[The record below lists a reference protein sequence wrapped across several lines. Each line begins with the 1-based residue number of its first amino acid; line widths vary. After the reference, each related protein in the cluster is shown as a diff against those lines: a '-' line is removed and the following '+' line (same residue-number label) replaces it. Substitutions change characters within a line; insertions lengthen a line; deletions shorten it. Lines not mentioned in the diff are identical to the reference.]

1 MTFVCLKLVGSPL
14 TPVIGENTLPRI
26 ISIKRAR
33 PLQAENAFHF
43 ESSMSLKGIIRT
55 DLIWPQVVNEGHK
68 LQAIETVFSRRD
80 TMISLTAG
88 TLSGIAFFT
97 AQPAN
102 GRVVKPETRR
112 KIFEKLEKLREE
124 AGVSKPKTGSGKN
137 SSPAAESSGKA
148 TKLQSSSPSLNSMG
162 SLVRPLGEATLP

>member
-33 PLQAENAFHF
+33 PL
-43 ESSMSLKGIIRT
+43 
-55 DLIWPQVVNEGHK
+55 QVVNEGHK